1 MPPHAGLRETWEDG
15 RAFKELAQRR
25 AAVADA
31 KEGIEAA
38 RKVALPNPFQ
48 LQARVEGSLLTHCW
62 VTGVTSRH
70 SLLSEGQLP
79 PCRDPWET
87 SSASGLR

>member
-1 MPPHAGLRETWEDG
+1 MEDATHEICCAGLRETWEDG

-38 RKVALPNPFQ
+38 RKVICCCPSAL
-48 LQARVEGSLLTHCW
+48 
-62 VTGVTSRH
+62 
-70 SLLSEGQLP
+70 
-79 PCRDPWET
+79 
-87 SSASGLR
+87 SS